1 MIDELIKT
9 LRRDKFKTFR
19 IAIKLARTK
28 NNNLN
33 NLSKRYD
40 NN

>member
-9 LRRDKFKTFR
+9 LCRDKFKTFR
-19 IAIKLARTK
+19 IAIELARAK

-33 NLSKRYD
+33 NSSRRYD

>member
-1 MIDELIKT
+1 MIDELIKI
-9 LRRDKFKTFR
+9 LCRDKFKTFR
-19 IAIKLARTK
+19 IVIKLARTK

-33 NLSKRYD
+33 NLNRRYD

>member
-9 LRRDKFKTFR
+9 LYRNKFETFR
-19 IAIKLARTK
+19 IAIKLARAK

-33 NLSKRYD
+33 NLNKRYD